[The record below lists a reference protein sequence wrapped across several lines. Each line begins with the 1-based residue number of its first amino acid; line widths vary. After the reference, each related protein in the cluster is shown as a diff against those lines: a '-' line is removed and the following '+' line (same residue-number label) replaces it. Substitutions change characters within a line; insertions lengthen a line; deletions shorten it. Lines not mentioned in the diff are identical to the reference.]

1 MKKSITPIRQKY
13 LLRKR
18 GEDKGINKV
27 AMFIQTACTIFALW
41 TGIILVLFAI
51 YGA

>member
-13 LLRKR
+13 VLRKR
-18 GEDKGINKV
+18 EEKMTNKV

-41 TGIILVLFAI
+41 IGIILVLFAI

>member
-1 MKKSITPIRQKY
+1 MKKSITDARQKY

-18 GEDKGINKV
+18 EQKGINKV

-41 TGIILVLFAI
+41 IGIILVLFSI